1 MSEITE
7 KPFKSLLAT
16 PSELHSSL
24 SNASS
29 SPRRVVPVAAGRES
43 GLNSYEAKHIPGSV
57 FFNVDQIRDT
67 NSPYPFMLPSP
78 SHFAVCMTEL
88 GIRADDIVVIYDT
101 IETGFYF
108 SPRVA
113 WIFRHFGHGEVH
125 VLNSFP
131 RYVEQGYE
139 VLEGQKVEA
148 LIAGENY
155 PERETPVS
163 NDVIDFGELHEL
175 LSASP
180 KPEGSQYHILDAR
193 PESQFS
199 GSDTGAAITGHMPS
213 AVNIPL
219 GSLLSD
225 DKSLLPASQ
234 LKKLFEAKGV
244 NEATPV
250 ILTCNSGTTAAALG
264 LALEASGYQMP
275 KRLYDGSWSEW
286 RDKAAKEEGFTIVD

>member
-1 MSEITE
+1 
-7 KPFKSLLAT
+7 
-16 PSELHSSL
+16 
-24 SNASS
+24 
-29 SPRRVVPVAAGRES
+29 
-43 GLNSYEAKHIPGSV
+43 
-57 FFNVDQIRDT
+57 
-67 NSPYPFMLPSP
+67 
-78 SHFAVCMTEL
+78 MTEL
-88 GIRADDIVVIYDT
+88 GIRADDILVIYDT

-113 WIFRHFGHGEVH
+113 WIFHHFGHGEVH

-155 PERETPVS
+155 PERGTPVL
-163 NDVIDFGELHEL
+163 NDVIDFGELHGM

-180 KPEGSQYHILDAR
+180 KTEGSQYQILDAR

-199 GSDTGAAITGHMPS
+199 GSGTGAAITGHMPS

-225 DKSLLPASQ
+225 DKSLLPASR

-286 RDKAAKEEGFTIVD
+286 RDKAAKEEGFIIVD